1 MESREFKKGEWIER
15 RRIRS
20 LMHNTCKRLSPAR
33 TWDYKADISWTVT
46 LGKILLVAS
55 PRTESCPTRLDKL
68 LPYALR
74 WLSGKR
80 WKVQSSLTD
89 IDIAYTFYIEVEVA
103 NESSTLLN
111 CKLYCS
117 QSSRCGN
124 RAEEVEPFRSK
135 ILNMCCQSLDND
147 TPVRLW
153 MLSNLQG
160 RPRHVTSGRLAA

>member
-1 MESREFKKGEWIER
+1 M
-15 RRIRS
+15 RS
-20 LMHNTCKRLSPAR
+20 LMHNTFATLSPDR

-55 PRTESCPTRLDKL
+55 PRTESFPTRLDKL

-74 WLSGKR
+74 WLAGKR

-89 IDIAYTFYIEVEVA
+89 IDMAYTFYTEVEVT

-117 QSSRCGN
+117 QSCRYGN
-124 RAEEVEPFRSK
+124 RAEEAEPLRSK
-135 ILNMCCQSLDND
+135 ILNMCCQSLNND
-147 TPVRLW
+147 TLIFPVRLW
-153 MLSNLQG
+153 MVFL
-160 RPRHVTSGRLAA
+160 VKLARKASARD

>member
-1 MESREFKKGEWIER
+1 MK
-15 RRIRS
+15 S
-20 LMHNTCKRLSPAR
+20 LMHNTFTTLSPDR

-74 WLSGKR
+74 WLAGKR

-89 IDIAYTFYIEVEVA
+89 IDMAYTFYTEVEIA

-117 QSSRCGN
+117 RSSRYGN
-124 RAEEVEPFRSK
+124 RAEEAEPLRSK
-135 ILNMCCQSLDND
+135 ILNMCCQSLNND
-147 TPVRLW
+147 TLIFPVRLW
-153 MLSNLQG
+153 MVFLVKLA
-160 RPRHVTSGRLAA
+160 RPRHVTSGRVAA